1 MENFSSISL
10 RLSRWMNYVG
20 GAVLAFM
27 MFLTVLDVVL
37 RIFGKPILGT
47 YELISLAGAMVVSF
61 AIPKASHDDAHVY
74 VDILVGGL
82 SSRMR
87 RIFHVMTKLLG
98 ITFFVLL
105 GINIVQKGNEL
116 YGAGE
121 VSLTLHVPLY
131 PAAYAIGFCCLVE
144 CMVLLSQIIT
154 PLEHGGEHE

>member
-10 RLSRWMNYVG
+10 RLSKWMNYVG
-20 GAVLAFM
+20 GTVLAFM
-27 MFLTVLDVVL
+27 MFLTVSDVVL
-37 RIFGKPILGT
+37 RVFGKPIMGT

-82 SSRMR
+82 SSRAR
-87 RIFHVMTKLLG
+87 RIFQAMTKSLG
-98 ITFFVLL
+98 ILFFVLL

-116 YGAGE
+116 YSAGE

-131 PAAYAIGFCCLVE
+131 PAAYAIGFCCLIE

-154 PLEHGGEHE
+154 PVEHGGEHE